1 MNLIHINTMKMKLT
15 IGALACFVLGSC
27 ASMSDYN
34 TVNSSQVGVPQQAF
48 AATVTSARQVTQ
60 ESSASTRNMGTLIG
74 AGIGVGGGQLLGSG
88 KGRAASTIGMA
99 AAGALAG
106 RYLADSMGRTKCQ
119 ELTVEVDGTGAMYS
133 FVQPIYKQIGEI
145 SVGTHG
151 VYYHGTGAHFV
162 PDGMTL

>member
-1 MNLIHINTMKMKLT
+1 MNLIHINAMKMKLT
-15 IGALACFVLGSC
+15 IGALACFMLGSC

-48 AATVTSARQVTQ
+48 AATVMSARQVTQ

-74 AGIGVGGGQLLGSG
+74 AGIGLGGGQLLGSG

-119 ELTVEVDGTGAMYS
+119 QITVSVDETNAVYT

-151 VYYHGTGAHFV
+151 TYYHGNGAHFV